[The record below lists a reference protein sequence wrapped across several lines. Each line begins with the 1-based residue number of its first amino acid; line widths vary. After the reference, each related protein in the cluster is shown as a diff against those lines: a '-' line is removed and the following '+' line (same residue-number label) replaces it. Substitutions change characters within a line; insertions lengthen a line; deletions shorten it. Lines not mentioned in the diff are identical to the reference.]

1 MNNDLNIAAKLT
13 IQQCLNVKKGE
24 KVIVVID
31 TPQKEI
37 GRALFEASLNA
48 GAEAALIE
56 MAPRANSGVEP
67 PEMVAAAML
76 AADVALL
83 PTSMSLSHTAAAV
96 NAFIKGV
103 RIASMPKITTDMMAR
118 TLNIDYAQM
127 AERCEKYAAAIE
139 EANKVHI
146 TSPAGTDVYLSL
158 KGRKAHQDK
167 GLYHVS
173 GTAGNLPAGEVY
185 AAPLEGT
192 AEGIIVFDG
201 SMADIGVLKE
211 PLVIKVKDGY
221 AVEIKG
227 KDADALKVILEKH
240 GKNAY
245 NIAEFGLGMN
255 PKATITGIILE
266 DEKVLGT
273 VHIALGDN
281 STMGGNVKVES
292 HLDGLIRK
300 PTVEVDGKVIMED
313 GKLIL

>member
-118 TLNIDYAQM
+118 TLNIDYSQM

-146 TSPAGTDVYLSL
+146 TSPAGTDLYLSL

-167 GLYHVS
+167 GLYHSS

-192 AEGIIVFDG
+192 AEGVIVFDG
-201 SMADIGVLKE
+201 SMGDIGVLKE
-211 PLVIKVKDGY
+211 PLVIKVKEGY

-227 KDADALKVILEKH
+227 KDADALKAILEKY

-255 PKATITGIILE
+255 PKAAITGIILE

-300 PTVEVDGKVIMED
+300 PTVEVNGKVIMED
-313 GKLIL
+313 GKLML